1 VREPRAPGYTSVVA
15 DNLLRRTLVT
25 LADANVRFVVCGGVA
40 CVLQGVARTTH
51 DLDVRVALE
60 TPDLEAL
67 VRVARALDL
76 RPRIPEP
83 LDALLDPERRRA
95 WVEEKHAVVYTL
107 IARSGAF
114 SLDVFLR
121 YPLSFDELAAEADSF
136 DIEGRRVLVSS
147 KRHLILAKSSVTPP
161 RKVDLRDIED
171 LEELLRG
178 PR

>member
-1 VREPRAPGYTSVVA
+1 MSGVA
-15 DNLLRRTLVT
+15 ENLLRRTIVA

-40 CVLQGVARTTH
+40 CILQGVARTTH

-76 RPRIPEP
+76 RPRVPEP
-83 LDALLDPERRRA
+83 LDALLDAERRRA

-107 IARSGAF
+107 IAPSGAF
-114 SLDVFLR
+114 SVDVFLN
-121 YPLSFDELAAEADSF
+121 YPLSFEELAAEADSF

-147 KRHLILAKSSVTPP
+147 KRHLIVAKSSVVPP

-171 LEELLRG
+171 LQELLRG

>member
-1 VREPRAPGYTSVVA
+1 MA
-15 DNLLRRTLVT
+15 DNLLRRTLVA

-83 LDALLDPERRRA
+83 LEALLDPERRRV

-107 IARSGAF
+107 IAPRGAF
-114 SLDVFLR
+114 SLDVFLN
-121 YPLSFDELAAEADSF
+121 YPLSFDDLAADADSF
-136 DIEGRRVLVSS
+136 EIDGRRVRVSS

-171 LEELLRG
+171 LEELLRA

>member
-1 VREPRAPGYTSVVA
+1 MA
-15 DNLLRRTLVT
+15 DNLLRKTIVA
-25 LADANVRFVVCGGVA
+25 LADANVRFVICGGVA

-60 TPDLEAL
+60 PPDLEAL
-67 VRVARALDL
+67 LRVARALQL
-76 RPRIPEP
+76 QPRIPEP
-83 LDALLDPERRRA
+83 PEALLDAERRRA

-114 SLDVFLR
+114 SLDVFLT
-121 YPLSFDELAAEADSF
+121 YPLSFEELAAEADAF
-136 DIEGRRVLVSS
+136 DIEGRRILVSS
-147 KRHLILAKSSVTPP
+147 KRHLIVAKSNVTPP

-171 LEELLRG
+171 LEELLGG

>member
-1 VREPRAPGYTSVVA
+1 MA
-15 DNLLRRTLVT
+15 DNLLRRTLVA

-60 TPDLEAL
+60 APDLEAL
-67 VRVARALDL
+67 SRVARAL
-76 RPRIPEP
+76 
-83 LDALLDPERRRA
+83 ERRRA
-95 WVEEKHAVVYTL
+95 WVDEKHAVVYTL
-107 IARSGAF
+107 IAPRGAF

-121 YPLSFDELAAEADSF
+121 YPLSFDELAAEADAF
-136 DIEGRRVLVSS
+136 DV
-147 KRHLILAKSSVTPP
+147 
-161 RKVDLRDIED
+161 ED

>member
-1 VREPRAPGYTSVVA
+1 MAE
-15 DNLLRRTLVT
+15 NLLRRTLVA
-25 LADANVRFVVCGGVA
+25 LADAKVRFVVCGGVA

-60 TPDLEAL
+60 SPDLEAL
-67 VRVARALDL
+67 VRVARELGL
-76 RPRIPEP
+76 GPRIPEP
-83 LDALLDPERRRA
+83 LESLLDPERRRA

-107 IARSGAF
+107 IAPSGAF
-114 SLDVFLR
+114 SLDVFLD
-121 YPLSFDELAAEADSF
+121 YPLSFDELAAEADRF

>member
-1 VREPRAPGYTSVVA
+1 MDVA
-15 DNLLRRTLVT
+15 ENLLRRTLVA

-40 CVLQGVARTTH
+40 CILQGVARTTH

-60 TPDLEAL
+60 TPDLLAL
-67 VRVARALDL
+67 IRVARALDL
-76 RPRIPEP
+76 QPRVPEP
-83 LDALLDPERRRA
+83 LDALLDAGRRRV

-107 IARSGAF
+107 IARSRAF

-121 YPLSFDELAAEADSF
+121 YPLSFEELAADADAF

-147 KRHLILAKSSVTPP
+147 RRHLIVAKSSVTPP

-171 LEELLRG
+171 LEELLRE

>member
-1 VREPRAPGYTSVVA
+1 MAPSSLGCALNVA
-15 DNLLRRTLVT
+15 DNLLRMTLIA

-51 DLDVRVALE
+51 HLDVRVALE

-67 VRVARALDL
+67 VRVARALEL
-76 RPRIPEP
+76 RPRVPEP
-83 LDALLDPERRRA
+83 IESLLDAERRRA

-107 IARSGAF
+107 VAASGAF
-114 SLDVFLR
+114 ALDVFLS

-136 DIEGRRVLVSS
+136 EVEGRRFLVSS
-147 KRHLILAKSSVTPP
+147 KRHLIVAKSSVTPP

-171 LEELLRG
+171 LQELLSV
-178 PR
+178 PP

>member
-1 VREPRAPGYTSVVA
+1 MGVA
-15 DNLLRRTLVT
+15 ENLLRTTIVA

-40 CVLQGVARTTH
+40 CILHGVARTTQ

-60 TPDLEAL
+60 APDLKAL

-76 RPRIPEP
+76 RPRVPEP
-83 LDALLDPERRRA
+83 LESLLDAERRRV
-95 WVEEKHAVVYTL
+95 WVQEKHAVVYTL
-107 IARSGAF
+107 VARSGAF
-114 SLDVFLR
+114 SLDVFLN

-136 DIEGRRVLVSS
+136 DIDGRRVLVSS
-147 KRHLILAKSSVTPP
+147 KRHLIVAKSSVTPP

-171 LEELLRG
+171 LQELLHD